1 MVVSLERFENMF
13 FLSDKDNQTEI
24 EKNVI
29 DSDTEIK
36 IDNNSN
42 NNYNKEQDAEGT
54 VVSNELRVEQI
65 TKLTNRWKEKPIF
78 GFGYGGFVEGY
89 TRTTIPNDYQFEV
102 TSFAL
107 LMKTGIIGI
116 IAWAMLI
123 FF

>member
-1 MVVSLERFENMF
+1 MFQFYLLIQIFDGGIFGRFENMF

-65 TKLTNRWKEKPIF
+65 TKLTNSGRKNQ
-78 GFGYGGFVEGY
+78 Y
-89 TRTTIPNDYQFEV
+89 
-102 TSFAL
+102 SAL
-107 LMKTGIIGI
+107 DMVDL
-116 IAWAMLI
+116 
-123 FF
+123 